1 MFLSCGCSSKCR
13 WMTLAIEQY
22 FWRNLT
28 RTLKPQMPIIDHKC
42 NNINSSNTIQTV
54 ILDRN
59 SPFERQI
66 SRVASRDF

>member
-28 RTLKPQMPIIDHKC
+28 LILKPQMPIIDHNC
-42 NNINSSNTIQTV
+42 NKIVKYYPNRNTR
-54 ILDRN
+54 D

-66 SRVASRDF
+66 SRVVSRDF

>member
-28 RTLKPQMPIIDHKC
+28 RMLKPQMPIIDHKY
-42 NNINSSNTIQTV
+42 NKFVNYYPNRNT
-54 ILDRN
+54 RN

-66 SRVASRDF
+66 SRVDSRDF